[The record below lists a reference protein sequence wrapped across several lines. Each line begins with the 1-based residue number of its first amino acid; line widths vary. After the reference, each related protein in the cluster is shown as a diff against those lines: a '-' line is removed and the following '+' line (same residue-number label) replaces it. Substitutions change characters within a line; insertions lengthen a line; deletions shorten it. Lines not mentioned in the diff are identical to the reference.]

1 MTQWVRITVRGRLSP
16 RLAGA
21 FEGMVPRYRRGRT
34 DLVGEVADQAEIH
47 SHLRRIR
54 DLGLELENLA
64 VLPDPKQS
72 RSRRAKT

>member
-1 MTQWVRITVRGRLSP
+1 MTQRVRITLRGRLGP

-21 FEGMVPRYRRGRT
+21 FEGMAPRYRRGRT
-34 DLVGEVADQAEIH
+34 DLVGEVADQAQLH
-47 SHLRRIR
+47 AYLRRIR
-54 DLGLELENLA
+54 DLALELENLA